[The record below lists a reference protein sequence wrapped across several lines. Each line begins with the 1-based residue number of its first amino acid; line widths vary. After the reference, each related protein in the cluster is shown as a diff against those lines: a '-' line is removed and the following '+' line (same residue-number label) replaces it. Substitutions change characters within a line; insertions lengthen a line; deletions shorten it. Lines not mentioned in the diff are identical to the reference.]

1 MIPKVYKLAPCEE
14 AVSYLYKATPTKKKP
29 AIWRASLFPK
39 KDQLPD
45 GAILQDGTEV
55 RLVPMDLT
63 KGKVLY
69 VSRDGRG
76 FSYNRGKLR
85 EIKPGKTS
93 FGEKRRNSTHYL
105 EFRHQGCV
113 SVHKAVKTTWD
124 KPCPPGYQCDHIN
137 GDPYDNRLENLEWVT
152 KEENV
157 RRRWLHKSQQGLG
170 YNGKKLTEL
179 GRSSWRKRKRT
190 AEKYG
195 VSIEL
200 ALGATLL
207 EIN

>member
-1 MIPKVYKLAPCEE
+1 MPQKGYKVAPWKD
-14 AVSYLYKATPTKKKP
+14 AVSYMYKKNPTRRKP
-29 AIWRASLFPK
+29 ALFKTTLFPNENV
-39 KDQLPD
+39 LPD

-55 RLVPMDLT
+55 RLVPTDLT
-63 KGKVLY
+63 KGKPLY
-69 VSRDGRG
+69 VTRDGRG
-76 FSYNRGKLR
+76 YSYKSGLFRA
-85 EIKPGKTS
+85 IKSGMNHKNELYRV
-93 FGEKRRNSTHYL
+93 FRYYGEVY
-105 EFRHQGCV
+105 
-113 SVHKAVKTTWD
+113 VHKAVKTAWD
-124 KPCPPGYQCDHIN
+124 GPCPPGYQCDHIN
-137 GDPYDNRLENLEWVT
+137 GDPSDNRLENLEWVT